1 MQSDLRETGRHI
13 RRLILKMAMN
23 AGGGHVAPSLSC
35 VEILVGL
42 YHGGVLRV
50 NPESPDWPDRDRFI
64 LSKGHAGLSLYA
76 VLADMGFFP
85 IQWLDEWNIWGG
97 RVGGQTHST
106 VPGVELSTGA
116 LGHGLSVGAG
126 MALAAERDGKTWR
139 TFVLLGDGECQE
151 GSIWEAAAFAGHHK
165 LGNLT
170 AIIDRNELQA
180 LATTEEVM
188 GVEPLVDRWH
198 SFGWCVTNI
207 DGHDPRQIKSAVH
220 ECHVPQLI
228 IAHTVKGKGLSFME
242 NIPIWH
248 FRIPEGREI
257 DQMKRELDG

>member
-1 MQSDLRETGRHI
+1 MEETAKHI
-13 RRLILKMAMN
+13 RRLILKMAMR

-42 YHGGVLRV
+42 YHGGILRV
-50 NPESPDWPDRDRFI
+50 DPENPEWDDRDRFI
-64 LSKGHAGLSLYA
+64 LSKGHAGLALYA
-76 VLADMGFFP
+76 VLADMDFFP
-85 IQWLDEWNIWGG
+85 LQWLDEWNMPGG
-97 RVGGQTHST
+97 KVGGQTHST
-106 VPGVELSTGA
+106 APGVDLSTGA

-126 MALAAERDGKTWR
+126 MALAAKRDGKAWR

-151 GSIWEAAAFAGHHK
+151 GSIWEGAAFAGHHK
-165 LGNLT
+165 LNNLT

-180 LATTEEVM
+180 LANTSDVM
-188 GVEPLVDRWH
+188 SVEPLVDRWH

-207 DGHDPRQIKSAVH
+207 DGHDMQQLKSAVH

-242 NIPIWH
+242 GIPIWH
-248 FRIPEGREI
+248 FRIPEVPEI
-257 DQMKRELDG
+257 EVMRRELGV